1 MRSRAKY
8 VVATAGHVD
17 HGKSTLVR
25 ALTGIEPDR
34 WEEERRRGLT
44 IDLGFAW
51 TTLPSGADVAF
62 VDVPGH
68 ERFIP
73 NMLAGLGPAPVVLF
87 VVAADEGW
95 SAQSDDH
102 RDALAALGVEHGL
115 LVISRADRAAE
126 NHIDDVIATARVE
139 LARTGLAEAPAVV
152 TSAPTGRGLDEL
164 RRTLDT
170 VLAQTPSPSTSGRV
184 RLWIDRVFTRTGAG
198 TVVTGT
204 LPSGTIGVGDIM
216 ELMGPDGHRPVDI
229 RGLQSEGT
237 SLTTAAPVSRV
248 AVNLRG
254 VGVETLARGD
264 ALVTPGAWHSSVEAD
279 IRRVGGV
286 PFDDA
291 PEHLVV
297 HIGTAALTARLRR
310 FDSDHARLTFARA
323 VPLSRDDRLVL
334 RNPGQRIVGGGIVLH
349 PDPPGLRRRGD
360 SARRTAVLA
369 GMSEDGGAAEEV
381 ARRGAV
387 RVPDLHRLGLVHDG
401 ETPPPGVR
409 VIDEWWV
416 DESTCAAWAR
426 RLHDAVVGV
435 HEREPMSAGLS
446 TSGVPSLLNLP
457 DGALLPTVIADAG
470 LTSSDGHLSIPGHVP
485 DLGDA
490 DEAMNALERRLA
502 EQPFRAPEADD
513 LSALGL
519 GTRELAAAERTG
531 RILRLRDGV
540 VLLPTAPALAMRTLA
555 ALDQPF
561 TTSEARQALST
572 TRRVMIPLL
581 EHLDARG
588 WTRRLDAGHR
598 EVVRPTAG

>member
-1 MRSRAKY
+1 MKY

-73 NMLAGLGPAPVVLF
+73 NMLAGLGPAPVVMF

-115 LVISRADRAAE
+115 LVISRADRATDTR
-126 NHIDDVIATARVE
+126 IGDVIASTRVE
-139 LARTGLAEAPAVV
+139 LADTGLAEAPIVV
-152 TSAPTGRGLDEL
+152 VSALEGRGLDEL
-164 RRTLDT
+164 RTTLDA
-170 VLAQTPSPSTSGRV
+170 VLARTPRPPTSGRV
-184 RLWIDRVFTRTGAG
+184 RFWIDRSFTRTGAG

-204 LPSGTIGVGDIM
+204 LAAGTIGVGDTL
-216 ELMGPDGHRPVDI
+216 ELVGADAPRTVDV
-229 RGLQSEGT
+229 RGLHSEGT
-237 SLTTAAPVSRV
+237 ALTTVEPVSRV
-248 AVNLRG
+248 AANLRG
-254 VGVETLARGD
+254 VGVDALARGD
-264 ALVTPGAWHSSVEAD
+264 ALITPGAWHSSAQAD

-286 PFDDA
+286 AFDEV

-297 HIGTAALTARLRR
+297 HLGTAALSARLRP
-310 FDSDHARLTFARA
+310 FDADHARLTFART
-323 VPLSRDDRLVL
+323 VPLSRGDRLVL
-334 RNPGQRIVGGGIVLH
+334 RNPGQRIVGGGTVLH
-349 PDPPGLRRRGD
+349 PDPPALRRRGD
-360 SARRTAVLA
+360 SARRAAVLA
-369 GMSEDGGAAEEV
+369 QMGDADGAADEV

-387 RVPDLHRLGLVHDG
+387 RLPELRRLGLVGD
-401 ETPPPGVR
+401 EDTAPSGVR
-409 VIDEWWV
+409 VVDDWWV
-416 DESTCAAWAR
+416 DESSCAAWTG
-426 RLHDAVVGV
+426 RLRSAVGEV

-446 TSGVPSLLNLP
+446 ISGVPAMLELP
-457 DGALLPTVIADAG
+457 DAALLPTVIAEAG
-470 LTSSDGHLSIPGHVP
+470 VASVDGYLSMPGHIP

-490 DEAMNALERRLA
+490 EEAMSALERRLA
-502 EQPFRAPEADD
+502 EDPFRAPEADD

-519 GTRELAAAERTG
+519 GARELAAAERTG
-531 RILRLRDGV
+531 RIHRLRDGV
-540 VLLPTAPALAMRTLA
+540 VLLPTAPALAMRSLA

-561 TTSEARQALST
+561 TTTEARQALGT
-572 TRRVMIPLL
+572 TRRVVIPLL

-588 WTRRLDAGHR
+588 WTRRIDAGYR
-598 EVVRPTAG
+598 EVVR

>member
-1 MRSRAKY
+1 MNSPARY

-51 TTLPSGADVAF
+51 TILPSGADVAF

-102 RDALAALGVEHGL
+102 RDALAALGIEHGL
-115 LVISRADRAAE
+115 LVISRADRAADDR
-126 NHIDDVIATARVE
+126 IDDVIATARAR
-139 LARTGLAEAPAVV
+139 LAGTGLAESPTVV
-152 TSAPTGRGLDEL
+152 TSAPTGRGIDEL
-164 RRTLDT
+164 RRSLDT
-170 VLAQTPSPSTSGRV
+170 VLAQTPAPSTAGRV
-184 RLWIDRVFTRTGAG
+184 RLWVDRVFTRTGAG

-204 LPSGTIGVGDIM
+204 LASGTITVGDTL
-216 ELMGPDGHRPVDI
+216 ELFGGATRRTVDV
-229 RGLQSEGT
+229 RGLHSEG
-237 SLTTAAPVSRV
+237 SPFTTATPVSRV

-254 VGVETLARGD
+254 LGVDELGRGD
-264 ALVTPGAWHSSVEAD
+264 ALATPGAWHSTATAD

-297 HIGTAALTARLRR
+297 HVGTAALPARLRP
-310 FDSDHARLTFARA
+310 FDSDHARLTLARA
-323 VPLSRDDRLVL
+323 VPLSRGDRLVL
-334 RNPGQRIVGGGIVLH
+334 RDPGHRIVGGGIVLH
-349 PDPPGLRRRGD
+349 PDPPELRRRGD
-360 SARRTAVLA
+360 SARRAAVLA
-369 GMSEDGGAAEEV
+369 GMSETGGAAEEV
-381 ARRGAV
+381 VRRGAV
-387 RVPDLHRLGLVHDG
+387 RVRDLQRLGLVDDA
-401 ETPPPGVR
+401 TPPVGVR
-409 VIDEWWV
+409 VIGDWWV
-416 DESTCAAWAR
+416 DESTCATWAR
-426 RLHDAVVGV
+426 RLHDAVVDV

-446 TSGVPSLLNLP
+446 TSGVPTLLSLP
-457 DGALLPTVIADAG
+457 DEALLPTVIADAG
-470 LTSSDGHLSIPGHVP
+470 LASSEGHLSIPGHVP

-490 DEAMNALERRLA
+490 DEAVSALERRLA

-513 LSALGL
+513 LTALGL
-519 GTRELAAAERTG
+519 GARELAAAERTG
-531 RILRLRDGV
+531 RVLRLRDGV
-540 VLLPTAPALAMRTLA
+540 VLLPTAPASAMRTLA
-555 ALDQPF
+555 ALAQPF
-561 TTSEARQALST
+561 TTSEARQALGT
-572 TRRVMIPLL
+572 TRRVVIPLL